1 MIDSHVHLNHEQFE
15 ADFEAVLARAREAGV
30 SHMVNIGFDLAS
42 SLETLALVEAHP
54 NMYGAV
60 GVHPHDARTYDGA
73 VEARLEELLG
83 RERIVAVGEIGLDF
97 YRDLS
102 PRDIQRDVFRRQLAL
117 AKRAD
122 KPIIIH
128 CRDAFD
134 DVVAVLREEGTRYRG
149 IFHAFGGDAGQART
163 VLDLGFHIGIGGVV
177 TFKKSKLGDVVAG
190 LPLEAIVLETDCPY
204 LTPAPHRGK
213 RNEPAY
219 VAYVADKV
227 AEVYDKSREEI
238 SAVTDR
244 NFARA
249 MGLAN

>member
-1 MIDSHVHLNHEQFE
+1 M
-15 ADFEAVLARAREAGV
+15 
-30 SHMVNIGFDLAS
+30 
-42 SLETLALVEAHP
+42 
-54 NMYGAV
+54 
-60 GVHPHDARTYDGA
+60 
-73 VEARLEELLG
+73 ELLT

-102 PRDIQRDVFRRQLAL
+102 PREIQRDVFQRQLAL

-134 DVVAVLREEGTRYRG
+134 EVIAVLSEDGTRYRG
-149 IFHAFGGDAGQART
+149 IFHAFGGDAEQAQT
-163 VLDLGFHIGIGGVV
+163 VLDLGFHVGIGGVV
-177 TFKKSKLGDVVAG
+177 TFKKSNLAEVVAG
-190 LPLEAIVLETDCPY
+190 LPLDSIVLETDCPY

-219 VAYVADKV
+219 VGYVAEKV
-227 AEVYDKSREEI
+227 AEARNRPTDEI
-238 SAVTDR
+238 SAATDQ

-249 MGLAN
+249 MGLAD

>member
-1 MIDSHVHLNHEQFE
+1 MIDSHVHLNHDDFA
-15 ADFEAVLARAREAGV
+15 ADFEAVLGRAREAGV
-30 SHMVNIGFDLAS
+30 SHMVNIGFDLDS
-42 SLETLALVEAHP
+42 SLATLALVEKYP
-54 NMYGAV
+54 FMYGAV
-60 GVHPHDARTYDGA
+60 GVHPHDAKTYNDE
-73 VEARLEELLG
+73 VEARLAELLT

-102 PRDIQRDVFRRQLAL
+102 PREIQRDVFQRQLAL

-134 DVVAVLREEGTRYRG
+134 EVIAVLSEDGTRYRG
-149 IFHAFGGDAGQART
+149 IFHAFGGDAEQAQT
-163 VLDLGFHIGIGGVV
+163 VLDLGFHVGIGGVV
-177 TFKKSKLGDVVAG
+177 TFKKSNLAEVVAG
-190 LPLEAIVLETDCPY
+190 LPLESIVLETDCPY

-219 VAYVADKV
+219 VGYVAEKV
-227 AEVYDKSREEI
+227 AEARNCRTEEI
-238 SAVTDR
+238 SAATDQ

-249 MGLAN
+249 MGLAD